1 MLLQFCDRCGRPLS
15 EGCLARGEA
24 VDRKGELICA
34 PCIGKEQAQA
44 TVREA
49 TKADQDTTG
58 PLGHYEQAVWSCD
71 SCGIPVTALDLIE
84 GRAARV
90 SGMIRCTRCSPI
102 QVTKPA
108 APVHTPPAPAP
119 RVALARPAAPTRP
132 APRATIPRPVA
143 ANAAE
148 AYVAQASMEQKRPV
162 LPVVMFAIVLPMFA
176 VSLYFAVSSQV
187 KLNEAMAAQNKQ
199 LDELPDP
206 RSRRPVEELTPEPER
221 PVQPGNTSYT
231 PPDNGDPGPTRPP
244 EDLSAAPPK
253 RPLPPDVLADL
264 AGVETALAKP
274 VIALLQSSDRAE
286 VWQGLIAAGAQRLI
300 AARPFVRALLR
311 DQDDQLR
318 AVACRVTGMLQDEDA
333 LGLLGRMVEQDPSEP
348 VRLEARKARDRMT
361 GKASRDIRDMTDAE
375 LNEMIRDLQREL
387 QRRKGGRD

>member
-1 MLLQFCDRCGRPLS
+1 
-15 EGCLARGEA
+15 

-34 PCIGKEQAQA
+34 PCIGKEQTQA

-49 TKADQDTTG
+49 QKAEQDTTG

-90 SGMIRCTRCSPI
+90 SGMIRCTRCSPA
-102 QVTKPA
+102 QTARPA
-108 APVHTPPAPAP
+108 PPVPAPPAPAP
-119 RVALARPAAPTRP
+119 RAALARPAAPSRP
-132 APRATIPRPVA
+132 APRATLPRPVA

-187 KLNEAMAAQNKQ
+187 KLNDAMAAQNKQ
-199 LDELPDP
+199 LEALPDP
-206 RSRRPVEELTPEPER
+206 RSRRPVEELTPERER

-231 PPDNGDPGPTRPP
+231 PPVHTDPDPIPTRPP

-375 LNEMIRDLQREL
+375 LSEMIRDLQREL